1 MKDELR
7 REKEPHSAR
16 TVRAVVEEEEDD
28 LGMQLSF
35 SGCCDVSAN

>member
-7 REKEPHSAR
+7 REKEPRSAR
-16 TVRAVVEEEEDD
+16 TVGAVVEEEEDD

-35 SGCCDVSAN
+35 SGGCDVSAN

>member
-7 REKEPHSAR
+7 REKEPLSAQ
-16 TVRAVVEEEEDD
+16 TVGAVVEEEEDD

-35 SGCCDVSAN
+35 SGCRDVSAN